1 MDDLILNK
9 GHLEDSEVT
18 LEFPSLPRASQGES
32 SYRLAGLKLRYE
44 ERQVADETGVLG
56 SRAERENK
64 Q

>member
-32 SYRLAGLKLRYE
+32 SYRLAGLKPRYE
-44 ERQVADETGVLG
+44 ERQVADAGVLG
-56 SRAERENK
+56 SQAERENK